1 MLWIQHQH
9 RCIHDMIQ
17 NRDAGRSKHLVR
29 DKEALYSLADSK
41 LQYFLSLFFFFAIY
55 QHPGNGIHTHA
66 HTLALTTLPF
76 SSITPCLA
84 YATFPDAWTPVI
96 CLSSCFFITANSSL
110 PEDLYISLFFW
121 PGVFFS
127 LIFSNYNVPPAIY
140 TEFHFITAEFYTRNV
155 IIFSIPI
162 FYYRLMVVI
171 SLSILLPASVISR
184 QWNGF
189 VIHLS
194 LLFKCHRCQYIGIFL
209 YTLF

>member
-1 MLWIQHQH
+1 MIWYRIEMQIEASILLEM
-9 RCIHDMIQ
+9 RRLCIHWLIL
-17 NRDAGRSKHLVR
+17 NCNI
-29 DKEALYSLADSK
+29 
-41 LQYFLSLFFFFAIY
+41 FFFFFCNLSTPRKRY
-55 QHPGNGIHTHA
+55 THMHTHISFD
-66 HTLALTTLPF
+66 HITLLF
-76 SSITPCLA
+76 YHPCLA
-84 YATFPDAWTPVI
+84 YGTFPDAWTPVI
-96 CLSSCFFITANSSL
+96 CLSSCLFITANSSL
-110 PEDLYISLFFW
+110 PEDLYISLLFW

-127 LIFSNYNVPPAIY
+127 LIFSNYNVSPTIY

-155 IIFSIPI
+155 IFSIPI

-194 LLFKCHRCQYIGIFL
+194 LLFKCHLCQYIGIFL

>member
-1 MLWIQHQH
+1 MKGYRIEMQMEASILLEM
-9 RCIHDMIQ
+9 RRLCIHWLIL
-17 NRDAGRSKHLVR
+17 NCNI
-29 DKEALYSLADSK
+29 
-41 LQYFLSLFFFFAIY
+41 FFFFFFLQFINTQETVY
-55 QHPGNGIHTHA
+55 THTHT
-66 HTLALTTLPF
+66 HTHISFDHITLLF
-76 SSITPCLA
+76 HHLCLA

-110 PEDLYISLFFW
+110 PEDLYISSFFW

-127 LIFSNYNVPPAIY
+127 LIFSNYNVPPTIY

-184 QWNGF
+184 QWNGL

-194 LLFKCHRCQYIGIFL
+194 LLFKCHRCQYVGIFL

>member
-1 MLWIQHQH
+1 MIWYRIEMQVEASILLEI
-9 RCIHDMIQ
+9 RRLCIHWLIL
-17 NRDAGRSKHLVR
+17 NCNIF
-29 DKEALYSLADSK
+29 SL
-41 LQYFLSLFFFFAIY
+41 FFFFFAIY

>member
-1 MLWIQHQH
+1 MIWYRIEMQMEASILLEM
-9 RCIHDMIQ
+9 RRLCIHWLIL
-17 NRDAGRSKHLVR
+17 NCNI
-29 DKEALYSLADSK
+29 
-41 LQYFLSLFFFFAIY
+41 FFFFFFCNLSTPRKWY
-55 QHPGNGIHTHA
+55 THT

-127 LIFSNYNVPPAIY
+127 LIFSNYKVPPTIY

-184 QWNGF
+184 QWNGLSF
-189 VIHLS
+189 IFHCYLNVIAVNV
-194 LLFKCHRCQYIGIFL
+194 GIFL
-209 YTLF
+209 YSLF